1 MRPPTLAL
9 LLPASAVSTPLWTAV
24 GRGVGVHHCLSQ
36 RDKIARRE
44 RERER
49 EREEGGRGSCEDGG
63 EGERERERVRDRK
76 KQNKI

>member
-49 EREEGGRGSCEDGG
+49 EEGGRGSGEDGG
-63 EGERERERVRDRK
+63 ERERKRESPRQK
-76 KQNKI
+76 ETE